1 MGLLDQI
8 KQGAGLPPG
17 PITAQGLMSGEEA
30 SGLMNLPQ
38 MQYKRDRQKKPDTKH
53 PSIRRFENIWKSG
66 GHGEKLL
73 STLAPEFAE
82 PMSGAVKE
90 IYDKEGIMI
99 YPYKAYRSPKQQQA
113 EVDEGDSEARPYQSS
128 HQFGLGLDIVV
139 LNKDSN
145 NPDPLTIKKNDLDWG
160 GKNNKSDYKKIG
172 KYLDKYGLQ
181 NLGWV
186 KNPHH
191 KDRVTDK
198 KSPHYDM
205 YEFGDYGHIMPKGWE
220 KSEALTDYLYHKTP
234 DFEHKIRTGR
244 GNISTRVPIFQ

>member
-1 MGLLDQI
+1 MKKALVLGGTRGI
-8 KQGAGLPPG
+8 GGAIGK
-17 PITAQGLMSGEEA
+17 
-30 SGLMNLPQ
+30 NL
-38 MQYKRDRQKKPDTKH
+38 KKFCDVTCLNSKNGDTSSL
-53 PSIRRFENIWKSG
+53 SIIDNIIENNNN
-66 GHGEKLL
+66 
-73 STLAPEFAE
+73 
-82 PMSGAVKE
+82 
-90 IYDKEGIMI
+90 
-99 YPYKAYRSPKQQQA
+99 
-113 EVDEGDSEARPYQSS
+113 
-128 HQFGLGLDIVV
+128 LDIVV

-244 GNISTRVPIFQ
+244 GNISSGNISTRVPIFQ